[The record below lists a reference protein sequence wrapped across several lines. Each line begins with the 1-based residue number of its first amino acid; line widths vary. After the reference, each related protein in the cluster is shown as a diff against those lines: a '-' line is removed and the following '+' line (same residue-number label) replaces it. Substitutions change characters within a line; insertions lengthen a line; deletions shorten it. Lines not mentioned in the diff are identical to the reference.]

1 MKRNIQSAILL
12 SVILPVLL
20 LAPFHRHH
28 QATTSADCQEC
39 VAHQHHSGHIAV
51 DGSLQDCLVCQLL
64 GEAFL
69 PSAGLTANPAS
80 LLIQDSGEKDFAQG
94 SSAPILQHAPRAPP
108 VFSFSP
114 A

>member
-28 QATTSADCQEC
+28 RSPAAAACQEC
-39 VAHQHHSGHIAV
+39 IAHQHHSGHIGT
-51 DGSLQDCLVCQLL
+51 DGGLQECLICQLL

-69 PSAGLTANPAS
+69 PAAGLTLNPAS
-80 LLIQDSGEKDFAQG
+80 LFIQDYGEAVLVQ
-94 SSAPILQHAPRAPP
+94 SRTTPILEHAPRAPP